1 MTRVAVLGAG
11 GWGTTLAD
19 LLCAKG
25 DEVVLWAHEPEVA
38 DEVNRRHRNDL
49 FLPDSP
55 LHASLVATTEAPAAV
70 GGAEVVVSAA
80 PSHVVRAVVGTAA
93 AGIAPGT
100 LVVSASKGLE
110 PKTHLRMTQVLA
122 QVLPAGTAVAA
133 LSGPTFAREVYER
146 QPTAAVVAAG
156 SEEVASR
163 ARAALA
169 APHFRLYTN
178 DDVVGVELSG
188 ALKNVVAIAAGI
200 LEGMGAG
207 HNTRAAL
214 VTRGLAEI
222 SRLGAAMGARPATFA
237 GLAGMGDLLL
247 TATGPLSRN
256 RSLGFEVGRGRTMED
271 VVGRRLSVAEGVG
284 TARVAVEL
292 GAQLGVELPIAREVV
307 AVLFERKPL
316 REAIGALMERSLK
329 SETWS

>member
-19 LLCAKG
+19 LLCARG

-55 LHASLVATTEAPAAV
+55 LHASLVATTEVLAAV

-80 PSHVVRAVVGTAA
+80 PSHVVRAVVGAA
-93 AGIAPGT
+93 ASGVAPGT

-110 PKTHLRMTQVLA
+110 PKTHLRMTQVLR

-146 QPTAAVVAAG
+146 QPTAAVVAAPT
-156 SEEVASR
+156 EEIAQR

-178 DDVVGVELSG
+178 DDVVGVELAG

-200 LEGMGAG
+200 LEGMGTG

-256 RSLGFEVGRGRTMED
+256 RSLGFEVGRGRTLAE

-284 TARVAVEL
+284 TAQVAVEL